1 MSNSFGFVYDLET
14 ITFGHILKINLKRN
28 FNDGVLFS
36 NNDEAKHVA
45 NVTLK

>member
-1 MSNSFGFVYDLET
+1 MSNSFGFVYELET
-14 ITFGHILKINLKRN
+14 ISFGHRLKIILKIN

-36 NNDEAKHVA
+36 NNDETDHVA